1 MYIIA
6 KIFFAYATLASFLLQ
21 FYVPM
26 DFLEPPIL
34 ERLNPKS
41 RNDIKFLIQIL
52 FRSTIVLFIGK
63 IHCANGNTVSFACQ
77 TSPQFLAHKQFQ
89 NCEY

>member
-41 RNDIKFLIQIL
+41 RKDVKFLIQIL

-63 IHCANGNTVSFACQ
+63 IYYADGNTV
-77 TSPQFLAHKQFQ
+77 LW
-89 NCEY
+89 

>member
-1 MYIIA
+1 MQLPSQSLSLSLSLTYSMYIIA

-41 RNDIKFLIQIL
+41 RNDVKFLVQIL
-52 FRSTIVLFIGK
+52 FRSTVVLFIGK
-63 IHCANGNTVSFACQ
+63 
-77 TSPQFLAHKQFQ
+77 
-89 NCEY
+89 